1 MAPFTSFKIGGK
13 AKYFY
18 SLKNKRMLPFLIK
31 WAKKKKLP
39 VFVLGGGSNVLV
51 SDQGYPGL
59 AILMRL
65 SRIKMEKGLV
75 AVDSGVL
82 LSRVLN
88 FCLKNNLSGLEWAVG
103 IPGTIGGAMVNNAGA
118 FGKSIGDFVAK
129 AEVLKIEKFIEMNKK
144 EMEFSYRQ
152 SVFKKPGNK
161 YLITRVWLKG
171 FGKATQES
179 EQFVVDYLK
188 KRKDSQPQAPSAGCV
203 FKNFTPHSICGS
215 DGYNKLCAKIGIAKH
230 RLSEG
235 PTQISAGFLIEK
247 CGLKGYQIGGAEISQ
262 KHANFIINHNQQAKA
277 SDVLGLIKLIK
288 SKVKKKY
295 NVDLKEEI
303 QYVGF
308 VSR

>member
-1 MAPFTSFKIGGK
+1 MVSSILSEIKRNVSLAPFTSFKIGGK

-31 WAKKKKLP
+31 WARKKKLP
-39 VFVLGGGSNVLV
+39 VFILGSGSNVLV

-75 AVDSGVL
+75 AADSGVL

-144 EMEFSYRQ
+144 EMDFSYRQ

-171 FGKATQES
+171 FGKMTSES
-179 EQFVVDYLK
+179 KKLVADYLR
-188 KRKDSQPQAPSAGCV
+188 KRTESQPQKPSAGCV
-203 FKNFTPHSICGS
+203 FKNPP
-215 DGYNKLCAKIGIAKH
+215 GY
-230 RLSEG
+230 
-235 PTQISAGFLIEK
+235 SAGFLIEK

-277 SDVLGLIKLIK
+277 RDVLDLINLIKE
-288 SKVKKKY
+288 KVKKKF
-295 NVDLKEEI
+295 NVDLVEEI
-303 QYVGF
+303 QLL
-308 VSR
+308 